1 MEFKGSGFKYFFNN
15 ESKTI
20 DEIREL
26 VDNNTTVSVKGLNV
40 HYFSPKKELNKT
52 EKLLKEVEQHQRQN
66 GGRVETNFLFDD
78 IITGFGYQ
86 SKIKSEQ
93 VETLN
98 NIKKEVVFPLGHNG
112 TDTLLVT
119 LEEPNYTIPNMM
131 KASNYLDSSGE
142 NLKKIWDFKVKSK
155 EGVKETDGKLDY
167 SEINLQIL
175 DLMAERFTANKHKY
189 PKGNM
194 KKPLDKHSLV
204 WAAFRHIRK
213 MLQPIENDPESFKEH
228 LTAVL
233 CNMSMVLDQE
243 NLK

>member
-20 DEIREL
+20 EEIKEL
-26 VDNNTTVSVKGLNV
+26 VDNNTTVSVKGLEV

-52 EKLLKEVEQHQRQN
+52 EKLLKEAEQHQKQN
-66 GGRVETNFLFDD
+66 GGRVESEFPYDTPQNL
-78 IITGFGYQ
+78 
-86 SKIKSEQ
+86 KS
-93 VETLN
+93 
-98 NIKKEVVFPLGHNG
+98 IGIPLGHNG
-112 TDTLLVT
+112 TDILSVFIDKKEGSPTEKDTDFWNSIEKSVKKYQDNFCSAET
-119 LEEPNYTIPNMM
+119 
-131 KASNYLDSSGE
+131 
-142 NLKKIWDFKVKSK
+142 NLKGKYVTYVY
-155 EGVKETDGKLDY
+155 EGVKETEGKLDY

-194 KKPLDKHSLV
+194 KKPLDKDSLV

-213 MLQPIENDPESFKEH
+213 MLQPIENDPENFKEH

-233 CNMSMVLDQE
+233 CNMSMILDQE

>member
-20 DEIREL
+20 EEIKEL
-26 VDNNTTVSVKGLNV
+26 VDNNTTVSVKGLEV

-52 EKLLKEVEQHQRQN
+52 EKLLKEAEQHQKQN
-66 GGRVETNFLFDD
+66 GGRVESEFPYDAPQNLKSRD
-78 IITGFGYQ
+78 I
-86 SKIKSEQ
+86 
-93 VETLN
+93 LN
-98 NIKKEVVFPLGHNG
+98 LLSYKRKEVPTGRD
-112 TDTLLVT
+112 TDFWNSIEKSVKKYQDNFCSAET
-119 LEEPNYTIPNMM
+119 
-131 KASNYLDSSGE
+131 
-142 NLKKIWDFKVKSK
+142 NLKGNYVTYVY
-155 EGVKETDGKLDY
+155 EGVKETEGKLDY

-194 KKPLDKHSLV
+194 KKPLDKDSLV

-213 MLQPIENDPESFKEH
+213 MLQPIENDPENFKEH

-233 CNMSMVLDQE
+233 CNMSMILDQE